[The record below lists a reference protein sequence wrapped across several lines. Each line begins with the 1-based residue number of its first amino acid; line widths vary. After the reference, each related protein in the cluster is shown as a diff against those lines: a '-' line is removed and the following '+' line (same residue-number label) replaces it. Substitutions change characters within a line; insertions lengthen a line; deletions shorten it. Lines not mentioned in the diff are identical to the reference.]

1 MNRKKIDKWVEI
13 LRLFLIILI
22 LCSLSPPPLSNKKKQ
37 TTWWGTIEQFLSKII
52 KPYLKLLFLN
62 WPIREE
68 IMMHST
74 YKKQTIPKN
83 VLNEHKTD
91 QPEKRLQLNN
101 LQRFCLFWC
110 RDALVHPVPTVSV
123 CGADRES
130 FGKSPDFH
138 SCIFQRQLQILLW
151 EKNIIHQCEIVS
163 TL

>member
-1 MNRKKIDKWVEI
+1 MNRKKI
-13 LRLFLIILI
+13 
-22 LCSLSPPPLSNKKKQ
+22 NKMSWNFTH
-37 TTWWGTIEQFLSKII
+37 TTWWGTIEQFENSFILSKII

-74 YKKQTIPKN
+74 GYLQKNWIKQTIPKN

-101 LQRFCLFWC
+101 LQRSCPFWC
-110 RDALVHPVPTVSV
+110 RAALVHLEPTESV
-123 CGADRES
+123 CGVDRES
-130 FGKSPDFH
+130 FGKLPDFH

-151 EKNIIHQCEIVS
+151 EKNIIH
-163 TL
+163 